1 MKKEKILKLNDI
13 KARNMLALLELLLQH
28 DSLSRIELAHKMN
41 CDNTTV
47 TRAVRDLLE
56 RGLLI
61 SSGKTELRHGRPREQ
76 LTLNPDGKYVI
87 GIALDPNGIIGTVTD
102 LRGRVK
108 VREQAFF
115 QMQRTR
121 SLFLETL
128 ENITRRLIRFADDK
142 LAGVGVST
150 FGAGMESGTHLS
162 GTEQSEPAGLFCCK
176 IPDRTGIFR
185 YDDLPHV

>member
-61 SSGKTELRHGRPREQ
+61 CQRK
-76 LTLNPDGKYVI
+76 N
-87 GIALDPNGIIGTVTD
+87 GIAP
-102 LRGRVK
+102 R
-108 VREQAFF
+108 QA
-115 QMQRTR
+115 
-121 SLFLETL
+121 
-128 ENITRRLIRFADDK
+128 
-142 LAGVGVST
+142 
-150 FGAGMESGTHLS
+150 
-162 GTEQSEPAGLFCCK
+162 P
-176 IPDRTGIFR
+176 
-185 YDDLPHV
+185 